1 MRPAPQE
8 AKTTDTSATQ
18 INKVN
23 FVFIV
28 VCFVVCEFSN
38 GSHFIKLQF
47 FQKRRVIS
55 SKVSIFIPV
64 KKQIISLCFL
74 VFLPFLFL
82 GQKKI
87 VFFQK
92 SLTSFPAS
100 VSKLL
105 EVQASS
111 QVDKTVQLIRSQCME
126 KGFFLCDFQQK
137 SSSPECDSV
146 LVDLG
151 TQYAGLMLKVDEQT
165 KKILS
170 RIFPTERILLKETQ
184 RLSPISY
191 VRFMNQILEAFLN
204 QGYPFCRVFLEK
216 VEVNKQDIIAQLVLD
231 LRSHYVWSEI
241 HIKNDLSISLNTLQS
256 IIGIQLLDEY
266 NESVFN
272 SIDKR
277 VSQTGIFTLKKKC
290 EVLFTDK
297 GAELFVYLER
307 VKASSAQGIVGFQP
321 NAVTND
327 LTFTGDLQLKLIN
340 SVKHNESFQFA
351 WKSMQAKTQAIQSSL
366 MVPYLFRS
374 PFGLIGDFQLYK
386 RDSSFLEVK
395 STLGIQ
401 YQFQNGWQLRANYYF
416 VNSSVISATNANPI
430 FSKLASFKTNSYG
443 LVLYRRK
450 LDYIPNPREGFSVF
464 LEGQLGERKL
474 GQSAGSIWR
483 TQATLEYFYPIARR
497 MTFRSH
503 VQFDSYQAPT
513 IYQNELYRFGGSNSF
528 RGFNE
533 ESIFAT
539 TKAIFTLE
547 YRFLLDKNSAVFA
560 FYNQAFYE
568 NTSLQYLNDRP
579 YGFGF
584 GISTGTN
591 LGIFR
596 LAYALGSEFNNP
608 LQLNAGKI
616 HIGYISYF

>member
-1 MRPAPQE
+1 M
-8 AKTTDTSATQ
+8 
-18 INKVN
+18 
-23 FVFIV
+23 
-28 VCFVVCEFSN
+28 
-38 GSHFIKLQF
+38 
-47 FQKRRVIS
+47 
-55 SKVSIFIPV
+55 
-64 KKQIISLCFL
+64 
-74 VFLPFLFL
+74 FLPFLFL

-87 VFFQK
+87 VFIQK

-105 EVQASS
+105 EEQASS
-111 QVDKTVQLIRSQCME
+111 QVDKTVQFIRSQCME
-126 KGFFLCDFQQK
+126 KGFFLCDFQRK

-146 LVDLG
+146 LVELG
-151 TQYAGLMLKVDEQT
+151 TQFEGLMLKVDEPT
-165 KKILS
+165 KKILKAIFPKE
-170 RIFPTERILLKETQ
+170 RIFQKETH
-184 RLSPISY
+184 RLNPISY
-191 VRFMNQILEAFLN
+191 VRFMNQILEEFLN
-204 QGYPFCRVFLEK
+204 QGYPFCRIYLEK
-216 VEVNKQDIIAQLVLD
+216 VETNEDDILAQLVLT
-231 LRSHYVWSEI
+231 LGPHYVWSEI
-241 HIKNDLSISLNTLQS
+241 HMKNDFSISLNTLQS
-256 IIGIQLLDEY
+256 IIGIQLQDEY

-272 SIDKR
+272 SIEKC
-277 VSQTGIFTLKKKC
+277 VSQTGIFSVKKKC
-290 EVLFTDK
+290 EVLFTEK

-321 NAVTND
+321 NPQTND

-340 SVKHNESFQFA
+340 SAKHNESFQFA
-351 WKSMQAKTQAIQSSL
+351 WKSMQAKTQAVQSSL
-366 MVPYLFRS
+366 MVPYLFKS
-374 PFGLIGDFQLYK
+374 PFGVIGDFQLYK

-401 YQFQNGWQLRANYYF
+401 FQFQNGWQLRANYYF
-416 VNSSVISATNANPI
+416 VNSSVISTTNANPI

-450 LDYIPNPREGFSVF
+450 LDYFPNPREGFSVF

-474 GQSAGSIWR
+474 GQSAESIWK
-483 TQATLEYFYPIARR
+483 TQATMEYFYPIARR
-497 MTFRSH
+497 MTLRGH
-503 VQFDSYQAPT
+503 VQFESYHAPN
-513 IYQNELYRFGGSNSF
+513 IYQNELYRFGGANSF

-539 TKAIFTLE
+539 TKAILSLE
-547 YRFLLDKNSAVFA
+547 YRFILDKNSAVFA

-568 NTSLQYLNDRP
+568 NTTLQYLNDHP

-596 LAYALGSEFNNP
+596 LAYALGVEFNNP
-608 LQLNAGKI
+608 LQWNAGKI